1 MTTPEGHIK
10 IKVRGLL
17 RKYNCYFFQPVQTG
31 YGIAGLDFHCMTAWN
46 SCAIAFF
53 IEAKKPDGVLTPR
66 QIELISNLRSKWGA
80 NVFVIKNEEGLRRL
94 EQWLLSLKDQS
105 TLLKPR
111 VFKVETS
118 SPTTTSQ

>member
-1 MTTPEGHIK
+1 MTPEGQIK
-10 IKVRGLL
+10 DAVKKLL
-17 RKYNCYFFQPVQTG
+17 RKYNCYFFMPVQTG
-31 YGIAGLDFHCMTAWN
+31 YGAAGLDFHCMTNWD
-46 SCAIAFF
+46 SKAIAFF
-53 IEAKKPDGVLTPR
+53 IETKAPNGVLTER
-66 QIELISNLRSKWGA
+66 QIMLIADLRSKWNA

-94 EQWLLSLKDQS
+94 EKWLLSLKDQS